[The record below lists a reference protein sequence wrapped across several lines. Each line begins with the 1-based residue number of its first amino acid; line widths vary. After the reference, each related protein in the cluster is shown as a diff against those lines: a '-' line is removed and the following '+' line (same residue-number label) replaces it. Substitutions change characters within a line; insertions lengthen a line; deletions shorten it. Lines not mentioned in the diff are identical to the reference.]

1 MTEEQIIQ
9 RLLIRDECGLDE
21 LQQAYGA
28 LAITAAQRI
37 VVTREAAEECM
48 QDALL
53 AVWNSIPPQKPESLK
68 HYFLRLVRNR
78 ALDEWRTTHR
88 EKRGGGELPLALEEL
103 DRDVASESSVEDE
116 IAEKLLAER
125 VNVFLARLPTRE
137 RSLFLRRYYFF
148 EPLEVIAAATGLSKS
163 NISVILFR
171 VRKKL
176 KAFLKKEELL

>member
-1 MTEEQIIQ
+1 M
-9 RLLIRDECGLDE
+9 
-21 LQQAYGA
+21 
-28 LAITAAQRI
+28 
-37 VVTREAAEECM
+37 
-48 QDALL
+48 
-53 AVWNSIPPQKPESLK
+53 
-68 HYFLRLVRNR
+68 
-78 ALDEWRTTHR
+78 
-88 EKRGGGELPLALEEL
+88 ALEEL

-176 KAFLKKEELL
+176 KAFMKKEELL